1 MEQVIQID
9 EPPKTPL
16 SIHGINK
23 QITSQ
28 NSFAFSGPSQGS
40 FAFGVN
46 PSSQNMSMGCV
57 FPKPNTTHS
66 SSFQPSGLQM
76 CGGVRLP
83 QNNEHPKIDSGQPI
97 NRVGFQFGMSTDR
110 KQHLDTLYNELNN
123 MRNNIDKCNKTLD
136 NVYYSNE
143 LLTDQVHTE
152 YNNLREYYNNIT
164 KSIDKFYETLRFIN

>member
-28 NSFAFSGPSQGS
+28 NSFAF
-40 FAFGVN
+40 GVN
-46 PSSQNMSMGCV
+46 PPSAQNISMGCV

-66 SSFQPSGLQM
+66 SSFQPGGLQM
-76 CGGVRLP
+76 CGGIRPP
-83 QNNEHPKIDSGQPI
+83 QNNEQPKPDTRQPI
-97 NRVGFQFGMSTDR
+97 NHIGFQFGMSTDR
-110 KQHLDTLYNELNN
+110 KQHLDTLYYELNN

-164 KSIDKFYETLRFIN
+164 KSIDKFYESLRFIN